1 MIPYI
6 NYSPIFF
13 GKRTTSPFFCGPR
26 WGLLT
31 LVIQFVL
38 FLGFVSAGTRREKRW
53 DDEDVVSNGLIDPK
67 FAGHV
72 LRI

>member
-6 NYSPIFF
+6 DYSPVFV
-13 GKRTTSPFFCGPR
+13 GKRTTSHFFCGPR

-53 DDEDVVSNGLIDPK
+53 DDEDVVSNGLIGPK

-72 LRI
+72 LCI